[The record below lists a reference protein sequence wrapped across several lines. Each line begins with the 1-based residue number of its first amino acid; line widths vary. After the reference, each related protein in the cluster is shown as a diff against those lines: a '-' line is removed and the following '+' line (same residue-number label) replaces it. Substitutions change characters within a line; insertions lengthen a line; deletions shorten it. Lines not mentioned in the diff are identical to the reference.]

1 MTRQATHRERERKR
15 ENENEERERKRETE
29 QRERKRELDCR
40 MRADTHGDQKR
51 GGKHIAA
58 YHHSGITVVT
68 QHATERATER
78 EREREKRERTR
89 ERERERER
97 EKERKSSRERERRVL
112 VCGSGVL
119 ISIRCAWAVVKTTG
133 RRGCAGTDW
142 GSERGRGLTSRFFQV
157 FLKGRFLTHCVLAW
171 YWTFAVERFPPGG
184 PAGVQQTLPVTAYC
198 VGATTG
204 CSTGPPKGSRFSS
217 FPSFWI
223 RLGAALRACQA
234 RLFFAAARAFL
245 ARSAFCIAVR
255 SQADWCCWFFQSS
268 VSLVMVVHAYSRESL
283 RLRNRAKE

>member
-1 MTRQATHRERERKR
+1 MTRQATHRERERQR

-51 GGKHIAA
+51 GGKHVAA

-68 QHATERATER
+68 QHATESATER
-78 EREREKRERTR
+78 ERETREKRE
-89 ERERERER
+89 ERERER

-157 FLKGRFLTHCVLAW
+157 LLNGRFLSTEILTHCD
-171 YWTFAVERFPPGG
+171 
-184 PAGVQQTLPVTAYC
+184 
-198 VGATTG
+198 
-204 CSTGPPKGSRFSS
+204 
-217 FPSFWI
+217 I
-223 RLGAALRACQA
+223 
-234 RLFFAAARAFL
+234 
-245 ARSAFCIAVR
+245 
-255 SQADWCCWFFQSS
+255 
-268 VSLVMVVHAYSRESL
+268 
-283 RLRNRAKE
+283 